1 MKSFFS
7 DFAKSVLK
15 SISQVIAKL
24 LIMKVVTGI
33 FGGGGS
39 KSLGAAHEA
48 AKADFGAWESVAANY
63 GYASGGDVLTDRWVM
78 VGERGPELVRF
89 SRDAHVYSNGDTRK
103 MLSGGAQTP
112 AQVQVIVN
120 NNTGTQMQ
128 ARQTT
133 SQDSSGKL
141 LHQIILSTVGEALT
155 TNEYGLKDAIMGVR

>member
-1 MKSFFS
+1 M
-7 DFAKSVLK
+7 
-15 SISQVIAKL
+15 
-24 LIMKVVTGI
+24 
-33 FGGGGS
+33 
-39 KSLGAAHEA
+39 
-48 AKADFGAWESVAANY
+48 
-63 GYASGGDVLTDRWVM
+63 
-78 VGERGPELVRF
+78 
-89 SRDAHVYSNGDTRK
+89 YSNGDTRK